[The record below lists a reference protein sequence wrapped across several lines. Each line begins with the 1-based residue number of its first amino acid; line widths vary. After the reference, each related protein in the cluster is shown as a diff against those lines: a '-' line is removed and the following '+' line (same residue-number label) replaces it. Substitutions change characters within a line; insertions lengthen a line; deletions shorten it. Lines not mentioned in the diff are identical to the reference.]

1 MRINSVASQMNV
13 ENVRKLENEK
23 KTVSSTSKASR
34 AKDASQI
41 SSEAKRLNSTAADV
55 NTVQARVDVQP
66 EIRTEKVEEV
76 KLKIKN
82 GFYNS
87 DVFIDKLAEKIMKDF
102 GL

>member
-13 ENVRKLENEK
+13 ENIRKLENEK
-23 KTVSSTSKASR
+23 KTVSATSKAPRS
-34 AKDASQI
+34 KDASHI